1 MFKILYWIR
10 IAQQKNAELI
20 FEKLHLIRKL
30 NFRIFNPMAVISI
43 FHSTYYPIFASFT
56 IFNFTFFENLKTIS
70 LLSFLI

>member
-30 NFRIFNPMAVISI
+30 NFRIFNPMAVI
-43 FHSTYYPIFASFT
+43 FY
-56 IFNFTFFENLKTIS
+56 
-70 LLSFLI
+70 LSFHILSYFRVIPNL